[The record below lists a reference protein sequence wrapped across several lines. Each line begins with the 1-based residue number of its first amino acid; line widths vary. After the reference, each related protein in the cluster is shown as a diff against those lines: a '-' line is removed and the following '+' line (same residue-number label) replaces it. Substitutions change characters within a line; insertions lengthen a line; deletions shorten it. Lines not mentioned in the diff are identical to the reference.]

1 MACDITLGTST
12 VCKTSLGGVVR
23 ILLANEADVTSVE
36 ATADTVDSIT
46 MATTTQFFEYQ
57 GLADQ
62 LSSFTG
68 VATGR
73 KKGVQESLTIVIDQ
87 DSPELKAA
95 FDELVIADGIVALVE
110 TTNNEWRLLGAR
122 VNAPAS
128 PRKGNG
134 LIHNGT
140 GDGNTSGA
148 GNDDFVGY
156 NYTIERRNIG
166 HSPFV
171 DASIIDALLVPAV

>member
-23 ILLANEADVTSVE
+23 ILLANSTDVTSVE
-36 ATADTVDSIT
+36 ATTDTVDVVT
-46 MATTTQFFEYQ
+46 MTVGTQFFEYQ

-73 KKGVQESLTIVIDQ
+73 KKGVQEALTVVIDQ

-95 FDELVIADGIVALVE
+95 FDELIIADGLVALVE
-110 TTNNEWRLLGAR
+110 TATNEWRVLGAR
-122 VNAPAS
+122 INAVGE

-166 HSPFV
+166 HSPFA